1 MFFSNFLELY
11 FRNRLRP
18 RFFRNAPMNPFA
30 QSIDRDATHLLPDR
44 RGCRSMMSGMIIP

>member
-30 QSIDRDATHLLPDR
+30 QSIDRDATHLCCRIGEGVDR
-44 RGCRSMMSGMIIP
+44 